1 MAWLLMQ
8 VGSIAHLDRLA
19 HTPDTSI
26 RAWCVSPQALGS
38 IACAMALTVKLT
50 CLQGFT
56 YCAPSYM
63 QLIGAAAKVGSG

>member
-1 MAWLLMQ
+1 MRTAWLLMQ
-8 VGSIAHLDRLA
+8 GASDAHLDRLV
-19 HTPDTSI
+19 HSPDTSI
-26 RAWCVSPQALGS
+26 RAKSVEAFGS
-38 IACAMALTVKLT
+38 IAWVMALTEELA